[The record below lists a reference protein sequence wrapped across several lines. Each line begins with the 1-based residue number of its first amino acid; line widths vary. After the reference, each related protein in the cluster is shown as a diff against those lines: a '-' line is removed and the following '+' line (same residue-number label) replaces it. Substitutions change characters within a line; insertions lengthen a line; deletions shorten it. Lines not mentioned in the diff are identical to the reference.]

1 MGIVNEMKTIVI
13 DGEVLCTDRMDG
25 IHRFMIEIL
34 SRVDKLIEGKDIRL
48 QIIHS
53 KGKSLK
59 NITLKNIEEVEL
71 ACKSRG
77 MRFRA
82 VPAYVKS
89 VDGIYCSMS
98 NDSICYR
105 NSIIT
110 VMDLIPL
117 SPLACYP
124 LKSLLRMKLVY
135 ARMKKYGRRFVTISE
150 TSKNDMVQKLG
161 IKEKDITIV
170 GTGYEHMNRIQDTD
184 DVFTRNSS
192 IRRHEYYYAVGN
204 QYPYKNFEWVRQA
217 AKRNPDSQF
226 VVAGKVTNIDK
237 PVDDSDSNIIYL
249 GYISDEDN
257 KALMKN
263 AKAFIHPSKLEGFGI
278 PPLEALSQGTEVI
291 IARASCL
298 PEIYGD
304 TAHYIDPDDYDVNL
318 EELVQEEVTSP
329 EKLLKKY
336 SWDNVARDWL
346 KIFEEA

>member
-1 MGIVNEMKTIVI
+1 MKTIVI

-34 SRVDKLIEGKDIRL
+34 SRVDKLIEKKDIRL
-48 QIIHS
+48 QIVHS
-53 KGKSLK
+53 KGQSLK
-59 NITLKNIEEVEL
+59 NISLENIEVVEL
-71 ACKSRG
+71 GCKSKG

-82 VPAYVKS
+82 IPKYVKS

-98 NDSICYR
+98 NDSICYK

-135 ARMKKYGRRFVTISE
+135 ARMKKYGRKFVTISSA
-150 TSKNDMVQKLG
+150 SKNDMVSKLG
-161 IKEKDITIV
+161 INPEDITIV
-170 GTGYEHMNRIQDTD
+170 GTGYEHMNRIGDSEE
-184 DVFTRNSS
+184 VFVKYPN
-192 IRRHEYYYAVGN
+192 IHKGKYYYAVGN

-217 AKRNPDSQF
+217 AIRNPGEQF

-237 PVDDSDSNIIYL
+237 PVDDSDNNIIYL

-278 PPLEALSQGTEVI
+278 PPLEALSLGTPVI

-318 EELVQEEVTSP
+318 DELMKEEVASS
-329 EKLLKKY
+329 EALLQKY
-336 SWDNVARDWL
+336 SWDNVARDWV

>member
-1 MGIVNEMKTIVI
+1 MKTIVI
-13 DGEVLCTDRMDG
+13 DGEILCSDRMDG

-34 SRVDKLIEGKDIRL
+34 SRIDKLIVGSDINI

-53 KGKSLK
+53 RGRDLK
-59 NITLKNIEEVEL
+59 NIQLNNIKVVEL
-71 ACKSRG
+71 DCKSRG
-77 MRFRA
+77 MRYRA
-82 VPAYVKS
+82 VPRYVKS

-98 NDSICYR
+98 NDSICYK

-135 ARMKKYGRRFVTISE
+135 ARMKKYGKKFVTISE
-150 TSKNDMVQKLG
+150 ASRDDMVNKLG
-161 IKEKDITIV
+161 IKKESITIV
-170 GTGYEHMNRIQDTD
+170 GTGYEHMNRIQDSD
-184 DVFTRNSS
+184 KVFENNIS
-192 IRRHEYYYAVGN
+192 IKKGQYYYAVGN
-204 QYPYKNFEWVRQA
+204 QYPYKNFEWVRQV
-217 AKRNPDSQF
+217 AKRNPCEQF

-237 PVDDSDSNIIYL
+237 PIDDSDSNIIYL

-278 PPLEALSQGTEVI
+278 PPLEALSQGTKI
-291 IARASCL
+291 IVARASCL

-304 TAHYIDPDDYDVNL
+304 TAHYIDPDNYDVNL
-318 EELVQEEVTSP
+318 EELMKEPVASAKQ
-329 EKLLKKY
+329 LLGKY
-336 SWDNVARDWL
+336 SWDNVAKDWMT
-346 KIFEEA
+346 IFKEA